1 MQRTGPFPTAGKA
14 FETVVWTI
22 VALAAC
28 YLLVGAYYGF
38 AVGRAMHEA
47 KTANPVVAMVA
58 TAIGRD
64 NAEQFAILKMK
75 VPTYVVKAPTFWFAL
90 RMNE

>member
-1 MQRTGPFPTAGKA
+1 MG
-14 FETVVWTI
+14 
-22 VALAAC
+22 LAAC
-28 YLLVGAYYGF
+28 YLLVGAYFGY

-47 KTANPVVAMVA
+47 KAANPVVAMVA